1 MSTASAAESAAAPT
15 DVPQA
20 TPPDAPGGAELT
32 APERRITWL
41 MAAVQF
47 VSVLSFMIVMP
58 LGPDFTSALGI
69 DPSRVGWITAGYTL
83 TAAVSGFVSALFI
96 DRFDRRPA
104 LAVTMTGLV
113 LCNVAAGFATGFWSL
128 VGARAVAGLFG
139 GPAAAL
145 AIAIVADNVP
155 LSRRGRAMGKVMGAL
170 SVSAVVGVPLGLEL
184 SHIAGWRSTF
194 FAVAA
199 LGIVIVAVA
208 VRAMPPQRSHLGGVD
223 VTGGGHAF
231 LRMVRIAARPTS
243 LLALALSAAAILP
256 GFLVITNMAVF
267 AQFNLGFPR
276 EQLGLL
282 YMIGGALSFVGMQA
296 TGRLVDRFGSSI
308 ITLVTT
314 LTLAALLWLLYYDW
328 ARFALP
334 VMVLVPLFMLFNT
347 ARMVAQNTAVSKVP
361 APAERAGFMALVQST
376 TQVFGGL
383 GSMVGAAMLTTAPDG
398 RLENM
403 PAVAALAIGIGLMGP
418 PLMWALERRLPKDA
432 IQSHRVKAAAAKA
445 GTPG

>member
-1 MSTASAAESAAAPT
+1 MSRPQESAPAQPLEPAP
-15 DVPQA
+15 
-20 TPPDAPGGAELT
+20 PPSTEPTALT
-32 APERRITWL
+32 REERRITFL

-69 DPSRVGWITAGYTL
+69 DPSLVGWITASYTL
-83 TAAVSGFVSALFI
+83 TAAVSGLVAALFI

-104 LAVTMTGLV
+104 LAVAMGGLV
-113 LCNVAAGFATGFWSL
+113 LCNIAAGLADGFAGL
-128 VGARAVAGLFG
+128 VVARGLAGLFG

-145 AIAIVADNVP
+145 SIAIVADNVP
-155 LSRRGRAMGKVMGAL
+155 VSRRGRAMGKVMGAL

-184 SHIAGWRSTF
+184 SNLAGWRSTF
-194 FAVAA
+194 FAVAL
-199 LGIVIVAVA
+199 LGGLIVAAA
-208 VRAMPPQRSHLGGVD
+208 VRQLPPQRAHLAESLA
-223 VTGGGHAF
+223 GGGHAL

-256 GFLVITNMAVF
+256 GFLVITNLAVF

-276 EQLGLL
+276 DQLGLL
-282 YMIGGALSFVGMQA
+282 YMIGGTLSFVGMQI
-296 TGRLVDRFGSSI
+296 TGRLVDRFGSSA

-314 LTLAALLWLLYYDW
+314 LVLAVLIWLLYYDW
-328 ARFALP
+328 FRFSLP
-334 VMVLVPLFMLFNT
+334 LLLLVPLFMLFNT

-383 GSMVGAAMLTTAPDG
+383 GGMVGAAILETAPDG
-398 RLENM
+398 HLENM
-403 PAVAALAIGIGLMGP
+403 PIVAALAIAVGLAGP
-418 PLMWALERRLPKDA
+418 PLMFALERRLPRDA
-432 IQSHRVKAAAAKA
+432 PESHRVKAAAAKA
-445 GTPG
+445 APPG